1 MNYKGIGICLVGNF
15 NQERVSQKQL
25 DSLAYL
31 VNILREYYKIPIKNI
46 VGHRQVNGAK
56 TECPGKYFP
65 WEEFKDRLN
74 ALN

>member
-25 DSLAYL
+25 DSRAYL